1 MSNQLTPTDAELLLL
16 QALWEAPDITVH
28 VVHEI
33 VSRQREVAYTTVLTQ
48 LQRMHK
54 KGLVARTKS
63 GKQHLYRA
71 AIERQRVEKSLL
83 DHLSNSVFGG
93 SSVRLALS
101 ALGREQPTSDELEEL
116 QRWLDQRKKDH

>member
-1 MSNQLTPTDAELLLL
+1 MSNQPTPTDAELLLL
-16 QALWEAPDITVH
+16 QTLWESPDITVH
-28 VVHEI
+28 AVHEI

-54 KGLVARTKS
+54 KELVTRTKS

-71 AIERQRVEKSLL
+71 AIERKHVEKDLL
-83 DHLSNSVFGG
+83 DRLSDRIFGG

-101 ALGREQPTSDELEEL
+101 ALGRDEPTSDELDEL
-116 QRWLDQRKKDH
+116 QRWLDEHKKA